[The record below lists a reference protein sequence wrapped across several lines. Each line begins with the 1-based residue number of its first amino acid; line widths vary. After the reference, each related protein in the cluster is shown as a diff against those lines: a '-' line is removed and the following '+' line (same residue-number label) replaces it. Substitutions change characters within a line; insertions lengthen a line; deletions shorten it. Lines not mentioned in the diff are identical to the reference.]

1 MVSALMCGINL
12 PKAMWDAS
20 LICPACRHGVHVCC
34 IPPSAVA
41 VRFAQDK
48 YRFSEDDVRGIV
60 VLTANGDTSKPFTVE
75 VHSRDG
81 TATGGSCTVRSC
93 IRGV

>member
-1 MVSALMCGINL
+1 M
-12 PKAMWDAS
+12 
-20 LICPACRHGVHVCC
+20 
-34 IPPSAVA
+34 
-41 VRFAQDK
+41 RFAEDK
-48 YRFSEDDVRGIV
+48 YRFSEDVVRGIV

-81 TATGGSCTVRSC
+81 TATGGSCAVRSY